1 MTLHTRYESNC
12 LGIDLTDG
20 LSMDMGQWRL
30 NLRSSNTEPLI
41 RLNIESRGD
50 EALMRAKTAEVLALL
65 AEHGAV
71 GADH

>member
-1 MTLHTRYESNC
+1 
-12 LGIDLTDG
+12 
-20 LSMDMGQWRL
+20 MDMGQWRL